1 MLPVFSFFQ
10 NSCPRSSKS
19 KLNNY
24 IKKEP
29 EAKLCLRFF
38 SLVQN
43 CNSYPGDLKFSLSP
57 RSKPQ
62 LFAGSNNINHHLL
75 LSGKRKTADSF
86 KIYGL
91 ANGTE
96 KGAVMPDHTL
106 LTPDDSVVWICPVL
120 RCPKNIDFTHIFC
133 KIFIHCKIH
142 PAGIIP
148 KNQRL
153 HPFLP
158 ISDQPDGG

>member
-1 MLPVFSFFQ
+1 MPTCRSKLTALATRQKAGSSIVLPVFSFLQ
-10 NSCPRSSKS
+10 NPCPHSSKS

-43 CNSYPGDLKFSLSP
+43 CNLYPGDLQFLLSP
-57 RSKPQ
+57 RPKPQ

-75 LSGKRKTADSF
+75 LSGKRKTAGSF
-86 KIYGL
+86 KICGL
-91 ANGTE
+91 ASGTE
-96 KGAVMPDHTL
+96 NSAVIPDHTL

-120 RCPKNIDFTHIFC
+120 RCPKKH
-133 KIFIHCKIH
+133 
-142 PAGIIP
+142 
-148 KNQRL
+148 
-153 HPFLP
+153 
-158 ISDQPDGG
+158 

>member
-10 NSCPRSSKS
+10 NPCPHSSKS

-43 CNSYPGDLKFSLSP
+43 CNLYPGDLKFLLSP
-57 RSKPQ
+57 RPKPQ

-75 LSGKRKTADSF
+75 LSGKK
-86 KIYGL
+86 
-91 ANGTE
+91 
-96 KGAVMPDHTL
+96 PQTL
-106 LTPDDSVVWICPVL
+106 LKSAAWPAEQKRALSYLITPYWRLMIPLFGSVPFFAVL
-120 RCPKNIDFTHIFC
+120 KNIDFTHIFC
-133 KIFIHCKIH
+133 KIFIHCKIP
-142 PAGIIP
+142 PASIMP

-153 HPFLP
+153 HPFPP
-158 ISDQPDGG
+158 ISDQPDGY